1 MIPAIG
7 DAKKTW
13 RRPTLRL
20 ILSVV
25 MVGLVLAV
33 AASLIAIG
41 FVRARQTA
49 VERVQERMNDFS
61 DRLTTRLT
69 IISVDTSTFVNIFAT
84 ALGAFA
90 APPTERLTD
99 KLTFAREALIRS
111 PTVDGIFVGH
121 ADGSFFQAINL
132 RESAWRRTLQAPDEA
147 AIAIR
152 IATPWIGDR
161 STTRSF
167 FLDGDGRQLQAERTG
182 PSGFDPRKRLW
193 YEKAQGGKAAVATG
207 PYATATTGA
216 LAMTISQA
224 HVRSPSTV
232 VGADVLLTRVTD
244 FVTRELLTPNSVV
257 FIADEAGQPVI
268 HSSRD
273 VMRKIMAA
281 THDKG
286 ADASRAADPL
296 TRGLS
301 RLLEAR
307 DGRVEAV
314 SVEGKTYVVMTSK
327 LQSTLLFAGST
338 IVMAAPLEE
347 LLGPAYDMLF
357 QGLAVA
363 AGVVVLVIIGALVL
377 AGMITRSL
385 NQLTEGAQRLREL
398 DFQAELEVPSRVH
411 EIHTLSGAMKQAQ
424 DAIFTFALYV
434 PKELVRKGIE
444 SGEFSRRL
452 ATRHEVTA
460 IFTDIYDFTSISE
473 HNSPEAV
480 VTMLS
485 DYFDILNR
493 TVSAHNG
500 TIIQFLGDSI
510 FAMWNAPVPDDL
522 HPENACRA
530 ALSMRDALEAFNAE
544 QARKGLPVFRTRFG
558 IHTGD
563 AVVGSVGA
571 VDRLQYTAMGDTI
584 NVASRL
590 EGMNKEHGTTILASR
605 EVYERCHDVILF
617 RPLGEAHAKGRR
629 EEIDLYEVV
638 GVRHVAPAHSLPAR
652 TTA

>member
-1 MIPAIG
+1 MVPATG
-7 DAKKTW
+7 ELRKNW

-61 DRLTTRLT
+61 DRLTSRLA
-69 IISVDTSTFVNIFAT
+69 IISGDTATFVNIFAT

-90 APPTERLTD
+90 APPGERLVD

-111 PTVDGIFVGH
+111 PTVDGIFVGYE
-121 ADGSFFQAINL
+121 DGSFFHAVNL
-132 RESAWRRTLQAPDEA
+132 REDVWRKALTPPKEA

-152 IATPWIGDR
+152 IAEKRTVGENKMR
-161 STTRSF
+161 VF
-167 FLDGDGRQLQAERTG
+167 FLDAAGKRLQAEHIG
-182 PSGFDPRKRLW
+182 PANFDPRQRPW
-193 YEKAQGGKAAVATG
+193 YQKAKNGTSAVATG
-207 PYATATTGA
+207 PYAAAATGA
-216 LAMTISQA
+216 FAMTISQA
-224 HVRSPSTV
+224 HARSPNTV

-244 FVTRELLTPNSVV
+244 FVTKELLTPNSVV
-257 FIADEAGQPVI
+257 FVADENGTPVI
-268 HSSRD
+268 HSSQR
-273 VMRKIMAA
+273 VMQKIIAA
-281 THDKG
+281 THDRNAG
-286 ADASRAADPL
+286 AANGADPL
-296 TRGLS
+296 TRSLS
-301 RLLEAR
+301 RVLQAR

-314 SVEGKTYVVMTSK
+314 NVEDRTYVVMTSK
-327 LQSTLLFAGST
+327 LPSTLLFAGST
-338 IVMAAPLEE
+338 IVMAAPLDE

-357 QGLAVA
+357 QGLAIA
-363 AGVVVLVIIGALVL
+363 AGVVVLVIVGALVL

-385 NQLTEGAQRLREL
+385 NQLTESAQRLQAL
-398 DFQAELEVPSRVH
+398 DFQSEIDVPSRVH
-411 EIHTLSGAMKQAQ
+411 EIYTLSGAMKQARE
-424 DAIFTFALYV
+424 AIFTFALYV

-444 SGEFSRRL
+444 SGEFSRRT

-460 IFTDIYDFTSISE
+460 IFTDIYDFTAISE
-473 HNSPEAV
+473 RNSPEAV

-485 DYFDILNR
+485 DYFDILHR
-493 TVSAHNG
+493 TVNAHNG
-500 TIIQFLGDSI
+500 TIVQFLGDSI

-522 HPENACRA
+522 HAENACRA
-530 ALSMRDALEAFNAE
+530 TLAMRDALTEFNAE
-544 QARKGLPVFRTRFG
+544 QKRKGLPEFRTRFG
-558 IHTGD
+558 LHTGD

-605 EVYERCHDVILF
+605 AVYERCHDTILF
-617 RPLGEAHAKGRR
+617 RPLGEAHAKGRK
-629 EEIDLYEVV
+629 EEIELYEVV
-638 GVRHVAPAHSLPAR
+638 SLRQAAS
-652 TTA
+652 TSAIKATA

>member
-1 MIPAIG
+1 MIPANG
-7 DAKKTW
+7 EAKKTW

-99 KLTFAREALIRS
+99 KLSFAREALIRS
-111 PTVDGIFVGH
+111 PTVDGIFVGY
-121 ADGSFFQAINL
+121 ADGSFFQAVNL
-132 RESAWRRTLQAPDEA
+132 RDSAWRRTLEAPDEA

-152 IATPWIGDR
+152 IATPWTGDK

-167 FLDGDGRQLQAERTG
+167 FLDGNGAQLQAERTG

-193 YEKAQGGKAAVATG
+193 YEKALGSKVPVATG

-224 HVRSPSTV
+224 HARNPGTV
-232 VGADVLLTRVTD
+232 VGADVLLNRVTD

-286 ADASRAADPL
+286 ADSSRAADPL

-314 SVEGKTYVVMTSK
+314 AVEGKTYVVMTSK

-338 IVMAAPLEE
+338 IVMAAPLDE

-363 AGVVVLVIIGALVL
+363 AGVVVFVIIGALVL

-385 NQLTEGAQRLREL
+385 NRLTEGAQRLREL
-398 DFQAELEVPSRVH
+398 DFKVGLDVPSRVH

-434 PKELVRKGIE
+434 PKELVRRGIE
-444 SGEFSRRL
+444 AGEFSGRL
-452 ATRHEVTA
+452 ATRQEVTA

-473 HNSPEAV
+473 HHSPEAV

-510 FAMWNAPVPDDL
+510 FAMWNAPVPDDR
-522 HPENACRA
+522 HAENACRA
-530 ALSMRDALEAFNAE
+530 ALAMRDALEAFNAE

-558 IHTGD
+558 IHTGE

-590 EGMNKEHGTTILASR
+590 EGMNKEHGTAILASR
-605 EVYERCHDVILF
+605 EVYARCHDVILF
-617 RPLGEAHAKGRR
+617 RPLGEAHAKGRK
-629 EEIDLYEVV
+629 EEIDLYEVA
-638 GVRHVAPAHSLPAR
+638 GIRHAAPAFSA
-652 TTA
+652 TAQADA

>member
-1 MIPAIG
+1 MALAT
-7 DAKKTW
+7 DVAAKNW

-61 DRLTTRLT
+61 DRLTSRLA
-69 IISVDTSTFVNIFAT
+69 IISGDTATFVNIFAT

-90 APPTERLTD
+90 APPDERLMD

-111 PTVDGIFVGH
+111 PTVDGIFVGYE
-121 ADGSFFQAINL
+121 DGSFFHAVNL
-132 RESAWRRTLQAPDEA
+132 REDAWRRTLAAPKEA

-152 IATPWIGDR
+152 IADRHTGDGNTMR
-161 STTRSF
+161 VF
-167 FLDGDGRQLQAERTG
+167 FLDASGKKLESERVG
-182 PSGFDPRKRLW
+182 PANFDPRQRAW
-193 YEKAQGGKAAVATG
+193 YEKAKNSKVPVATG

-216 LAMTISQA
+216 FAMTISQA
-224 HVRSPSTV
+224 HARSPSTV

-244 FVTRELLTPNSVV
+244 FVTKELLTPNSVV
-257 FIADEAGQPVI
+257 FVADESGTPVI
-268 HSSRD
+268 HSSQN
-273 VMRKIMAA
+273 VMQKIIAA
-281 THDKG
+281 THDKN
-286 ADASRAADPL
+286 ANAANRADPL
-296 TRGLS
+296 TRSLS
-301 RLLEAR
+301 RGLQAR

-314 SVEGKTYVVMTSK
+314 NVEGRTYVVMTSK
-327 LQSTLLFAGST
+327 LPSTLLFAGST
-338 IVMAAPLEE
+338 IVMAAPLDE

-357 QGLAVA
+357 QGLAIA
-363 AGVVVLVIIGALVL
+363 GGVVVLVIAGALVL

-385 NQLTEGAQRLREL
+385 NQLTESAQRLQAL
-398 DFQAELEVPSRVH
+398 DFQTAIDVPSRVH
-411 EIHTLSGAMKQAQ
+411 EIHTLSGAMKQAR

-444 SGEFSRRL
+444 SGEFSNRV

-460 IFTDIYDFTSISE
+460 IFTDIYDFTTISE
-473 HNSPEAV
+473 GNSPEAV

-493 TVSAHNG
+493 TVSANNG
-500 TIIQFLGDSI
+500 TIVQFLGDSI
-510 FAMWNAPVPDDL
+510 FAMWNAPVPDAQ
-522 HPENACRA
+522 HAENACRA
-530 ALSMRDALEAFNAE
+530 ALAMRDALIEFNAV
-544 QARKGLPVFRTRFG
+544 QKLRGLPEFRTRFG
-558 IHTGD
+558 LHTGD

-605 EVYERCHDVILF
+605 AVYERCHETILF
-617 RPLGEAHAKGRR
+617 RPLGEAHAKGRK
-629 EEIDLYEVV
+629 EEIELFEVV
-638 GVRHVAPAHSLPAR
+638 SLRRAASAPAAKA
-652 TTA
+652 TA

>member
-1 MIPAIG
+1 MALAI
-7 DAKKTW
+7 DEEERNW

-25 MVGLVLAV
+25 MVGLVLVV

-61 DRLTTRLT
+61 DRLTTRLA
-69 IISVDTSTFVNIFAT
+69 IVSVDTSTFVNIFAT

-90 APPTERLTD
+90 APPSERLTD

-111 PTVDGIFVGH
+111 PTVDGIFVGYQ
-121 ADGSFFQAINL
+121 DGSFFHAVNL
-132 RESAWRRTLQAPDEA
+132 REETWRRTLEAPESA

-152 IATPWIGDR
+152 IADR
-161 STTRSF
+161 QNGGAGTMRVF
-167 FLDGDGRQLQAERTG
+167 FLDAAGNRLQAERVE
-182 PSGFDPRKRLW
+182 PLGFDPRRRLW
-193 YEKAQGGKAAVATG
+193 YEKAKGGKAAVATG
-207 PYATATTGA
+207 PYAMATTGS

-232 VGADVLLTRVTD
+232 IGADVLLTRVTD
-244 FVTRELLTPNSVV
+244 FVTQELLTPNSVV
-257 FIADEAGQPVI
+257 FIADENGSPVL
-268 HSSRD
+268 HSSQE
-273 VMRKIMAA
+273 VMRKIMTAVR
-281 THDKG
+281 DKG

-296 TRGLS
+296 TRSLS
-301 RLLEAR
+301 RLLQAR

-314 SVEGKTYVVMTSK
+314 SVEGRTYVVMTSK

-338 IVMAAPLEE
+338 IVMAAPLDE

-363 AGVVVLVIIGALVL
+363 TGVVVFVIIGALVL

-385 NQLTEGAQRLREL
+385 NQLTEGAQRLRAL
-398 DFQAELEVPSRVH
+398 DFQAEIDVPSRVR
-411 EIHTLSGAMKQAQ
+411 EIHMLSGAMRQAR

-444 SGEFSRRL
+444 SGEFSKRT

-473 HNSPEAV
+473 QNSPEAV
-480 VTMLS
+480 VNMLS

-493 TVSAHNG
+493 TVNAHNG

-510 FAMWNAPVPDDL
+510 FAMWNAPVPDE
-522 HPENACRA
+522 HHAENACRA
-530 ALSMRDALEAFNAE
+530 ALAMRDALAAFNAA
-544 QARKGLPVFRTRFG
+544 QKRKGLPEFRTRFG
-558 IHTGD
+558 IHTGE

-605 EVYERCHDVILF
+605 DVYERCHDTVLF
-617 RPLGEAHAKGRR
+617 RPLGEVHAKGRS
-629 EEIDLYEVV
+629 EEIELYEVAGLREETV
-638 GVRHVAPAHSLPAR
+638 TASAPAGIGA
-652 TTA
+652 